1 MTKKKKLIV
10 LIVTLILV
18 VIGIVAYIIYANYET
33 KSKMIEHQDYT
44 KVDKDYWK
52 SAENIIKDEY
62 VNKVASNITVKDAT
76 APFPIINYVAPS
88 KIDGKM
94 LDTLKPE
101 DVFIEYCKMYS
112 PYNLASEEND
122 DIVISINEDKFI
134 ELKEITNTKKGKINY
149 EENNNEI
156 TFKSA
161 GDGLY
166 IVELLVNKK
175 DIFYL
180 VF

>member
-10 LIVTLILV
+10 LIAAIALV
-18 VIGIVAYIIYANYET
+18 VIGIIAYVIYANYEA

-52 SAENIIKDEY
+52 SADNIIKDEY
-62 VNKVASNITVKDAT
+62 VNKIASNISVKDT
-76 APFPIINYVAPS
+76 TTPFPIVNFVAPS
-88 KIDGKM
+88 KIDGNI

-101 DVFIEYCKMYS
+101 DVFREYCKMYS
-112 PYNLASEEND
+112 QINRAPEEND
-122 DIVISINEDKFI
+122 DIVISIYEDKFI
-134 ELKEITNTKKGKINY
+134 QVKEITHTKQGKVDY
-149 EENNNEI
+149 EKNNNEI
-156 TFKSA
+156 TFKNV
-161 GDGLY
+161 GEGNY
-166 IVELLVNKK
+166 IAELLVNEE